1 MSSFIYAFFQQIYA
15 LLPFFIL
22 IGLGYYLVRFRQWP
36 KDFTRGLTRFL
47 FNLAIPI
54 MLFGVMSKFHEQ
66 EDVDPKLILAY
77 FGGSFILFFIAHFF
91 SKKALK
97 LTSRASSVFG
107 VGTIFANNVMIGIPI
122 LMLFMGDDAIAVSAM
137 IISFNAL
144 LLWSLV
150 SFSIEWAD
158 HGSFSVRGMAATFK
172 GVLKNPVV
180 IGIMLGLLASYIRLP
195 IPEFAGKT
203 ISMFS
208 DMVAP
213 LSLLVLGMGL
223 AEYRIGTSLKVSLCL
238 VFFKLILQP
247 FVIWLCALA
256 LGLPAFETKAIV
268 ILGSLAA
275 GMNVYLMALK
285 FEEIEDAVASGIVL
299 STLLSAIT
307 TPIILLLM
315 P

>member
-15 LLPFFIL
+15 LLPFFIS

-195 IPEFAGKT
+195 IPQFAGKT

-223 AEYRIGTSLKVSLCL
+223 AEYRIGSSLKVSMFL
-238 VFFKLILQP
+238 VFFKLVLHP
-247 FVIWLCALA
+247 LVIWLCALA

-299 STLLSAIT
+299 STLLSAVT